1 MAVPSIKS
9 IAEDHGRKP
18 VGESVPLS
26 FPSLDGRG
34 EGEGGKGIA
43 YHLSAT
49 GVSPWV
55 STFPVIEIRI

>member
-1 MAVPSIKS
+1 
-9 IAEDHGRKP
+9 

-34 EGEGGKGIA
+34 QGEGGKGIA
-43 YHLSAT
+43 YRLSAT

-55 STFPVIEIRI
+55 STRPLFEEVLEEISEQVRQRARA